1 MSSWRMALHPPGRGL
16 AFAHFAAPGDA
27 NLHRVVRHGPRPGA
41 SAPTTLTPPP
51 LDSQGFQVFIL
62 AAPILLFSV
71 VAHEVAHGYAALK
84 QGDDTA
90 LMLGRLT
97 FNPVKH
103 VDPFMTIILPLMLA
117 YFGGPILGGA
127 KPVPVDPRKYRQFKR
142 GDIIVS
148 LAGIATNLVLAVVC
162 TIMMILIGV
171 LPVVPALAESQGLLQ
186 AMMGWGVFL
195 NLNLAAF
202 NLLPVPPLDGSH
214 VLKYLLPPAW
224 ALQYQRV
231 GFAGIIILLFLLNTP
246 LLRYWLAPSIHLSI
260 WLWGLA
266 ASAGHVFPNS
276 LAPWG
281 MLGQ

>member
-1 MSSWRMALHPPGRGL
+1 
-16 AFAHFAAPGDA
+16 
-27 NLHRVVRHGPRPGA
+27 
-41 SAPTTLTPPP
+41 
-51 LDSQGFQVFIL
+51 LDSHSFQVFIL
-62 AAPILLFSV
+62 AAPVLLFSV

-127 KPVPVDPRKYRQFKR
+127 KPVPVNPRKYRRFRR

-162 TIMMILIGV
+162 TVLMIVIGV
-171 LPVVPALAESQGLLQ
+171 LPVVPALAETQALLQ

-214 VLKYLLPPAW
+214 VLKYLLPPGW
-224 ALQYQRV
+224 ALHYQRV

-246 LLRYWLAPSIHLSI
+246 LLTYWLAPSIHLSI
-260 WLWGLA
+260 WLWQLA
-266 ASAGHVFPNS
+266 ASVGHIFVHP
-276 LAPWG
+276 LAPWSG
-281 MLGQ
+281 GA